1 MELLRE
7 PGQAF
12 TESGKTS
19 FAIPSGANEVGVA
32 NKVGK
37 EYLDLVLERLS
48 VLLRFALFP
57 GEAYESMKCARD
69 TNLFLV

>member
-7 PGQAF
+7 PGQAL
-12 TESGKTS
+12 TESGKMS
-19 FAIPSGANEVGVA
+19 FAIPSVA
-32 NKVGK
+32 NFVGK